1 MSAAAPSLRA
11 PSRRGVRLPL
21 PLVLGAATAAL
32 FVPALLAVAHVAE
45 TRSSPLEAPDEWRGV
60 LVVSLVVAFVSYVGA
75 LLLLRRSAL
84 PLTAVVVVAAVIQC
98 APLAAPLLL
107 SRDTY
112 MYWDYGRIA
121 AVHGGNPDRDFPD
134 RWPNDP
140 AFKLAST
147 AWARERTPYGPGWTL
162 VGELDAKIV
171 GNSARAATLFFRI
184 LAAAALLATVG
195 VIARSTRSA
204 FAAALVGWNPVL
216 ALHFAGGGHADAV
229 MMALVAVALA
239 LATRRPLASGAAWV
253 AAASVKVAALPFLGI
268 EAAYRLRERPRRWFA
283 GVAGFGVLAIAVA
296 TALFG
301 PSWLRA
307 AGPIS
312 NQLREANSIG
322 LPTRLHEAGVPLHL
336 AQGLCAAGF
345 ALLYLWLLRE
355 AWHGRRRLALA
366 AAGLCLAVAWL
377 MPWYALWPL
386 VLAAFDT
393 ELAGVVAAVA
403 ISAYVLLDALP
414 L

>member
-1 MSAAAPSLRA
+1 MSAAAPSLEA
-11 PSRRGVRLPL
+11 PRRGLRLQPPL
-21 PLVLGAATAAL
+21 ALGAAVAAL

-60 LVVSLVVAFVSYVGA
+60 LVLSLIAAFVCYVAA
-75 LLLLRRSAL
+75 LVFLRRASL
-84 PLTAVVVVAAVIQC
+84 PLAAVVVVAAAIQC
-98 APLAAPLLL
+98 APLASPLLL
-107 SRDTY
+107 SRDAY

-121 AVHGGNPDRDFPD
+121 AVHGGNPDSDFPD

-147 AWARERTPYGPGWTL
+147 AWARERSPYGPGWTL
-162 VGELDAKIV
+162 VGEADAKIA
-171 GNSARAATLFFRI
+171 GTSARTATLFFRI
-184 LAAAALLATVG
+184 LAAAALLACVG
-195 VIARSTRSA
+195 VVAWSTRSA
-204 FAAALVGWNPVL
+204 FASALVGWNPVL

-229 MMALVAVALA
+229 MMALVAAALA
-239 LATRRPLASGAAWV
+239 LAVRRPLASGAAWV
-253 AAASVKVAALPFLGI
+253 AAASVKVAALPFLGV
-268 EAAYRLRERPRRWFA
+268 EAAYRLRDDSRRWLA
-283 GVAGFGVLAIAVA
+283 GIVGFGTLAIAIA

-312 NQLREANSIG
+312 SQLREANAIG
-322 LPTRLHEAGVPLHL
+322 LPTRLHQGGLPLHL
-336 AQGLCAAGF
+336 AQGLCAGAF

-366 AAGLCLAVAWL
+366 ASGLCLAVAWL

-386 VLAAFDT
+386 VLAAFDL
-393 ELAGVVAAVA
+393 ELGGVVAAVA